1 MSLNANIRTMITNLI
16 AASVSPTCKVR
27 RNIRTWISINDPNAV
42 YKIMQDI
49 CSQIEN
55 TVNEQNPP
63 VDFLMLGK
71 KPSEMKKLLEN
82 RFKMAIKPL
91 ELLGRASLI
100 LSFYCY
106 GLSTPSVSEFFLQ
119 MCTRLNQSD
128 QTTLTCLLSALL
140 FDGDKDRKTTIN
152 NILASEG
159 ESPYDK
165 NCPYSSL
172 SDLIVAIQNSENGQ
186 STELEKPK
194 ETKETEHSNGKGSN
208 DGKKESI
215 KSPDLLN
222 GTQCIENGGD
232 PLGKYES
239 DDEPFG
245 WSKHIEGASKST
257 NNKNVNIDN
266 FRKQETK
273 PQTESRLSPIRDI
286 DSQCKMLKEG
296 LSEKEKL
303 LEDTNRRLKE
313 ISAQND
319 ELNAQ
324 IVKLRMITRKI
335 ENDFEERDKKCSDQ
349 NMRITELAKQ
359 NANLKEDLRLAK
371 STNADLSKKENELK
385 SFAEDAQE
393 EVIKLKE
400 YQKKIL
406 ESLNEKENHLID
418 NKRRLKEVSNQNN
431 ELSAKISVLTKK
443 QKINEYEIE
452 QKNKKCGT
460 LSSELEEMT
469 KENRDLK
476 TKLSSAQ
483 REKEINLSKTERE
496 MQCRINESQRKII
509 NLERSLKEANEKFD
523 AKVLG
528 SSETEK
534 HLEKVIK
541 RNEEMVVELKAN
553 GQLINNLKAKL
564 NRLKEINDK
573 NEIERKARD
582 LQIAELEA
590 KLKAEIGMAAKEVEQ
605 FSQKEIKWKTDERSL
620 QLKLQNI
627 MEKLEHLEQSRNLE
641 ENTRLMES
649 KEENLRLQGCLGNAQ
664 SEICDLKTKSESL
677 NTELREKN
685 TKLTESSMKLE
696 NLLMQNG
703 ELSEKVETIQR
714 KFDCVLSENQNRSK
728 IIQTQESEISKLKA
742 ELRENVSVYA
752 QEKWEMMKKINGQMI
767 EELKKSKLEKN
778 MLLKRNK
785 DFEDHFGRNTRKVTV
800 LEQPQELK
808 SQMCNQTKD
817 FEDTN
822 NRPKHRLRLF
832 ERMIRRLLNWRI
844 GN

>member
-286 DSQCKMLKEG
+286 DSQCKMLKEE
-296 LSEKEKL
+296 LSEKEML
-303 LEDTNRRLKE
+303 LEDTNRSLKE

-324 IVKLRMITRKI
+324 I
-335 ENDFEERDKKCSDQ
+335 ERDKKCSDQ
-349 NMRITELAKQ
+349 NIRITELAKQ

-393 EVIKLKE
+393 EVMKLQE
-400 YQKKIL
+400 YQKEIL
-406 ESLNEKENHLID
+406 ESLNEKENRLID

-431 ELSAKISVLTKK
+431 DLNAKISVLTKR
-443 QKINEYEIE
+443 QKINENEIE

-496 MQCRINESQRKII
+496 MQCRIDESQRKII
-509 NLERSLKEANEKFD
+509 NLERSLKLANEEFD
-523 AKVLG
+523 SKVQG

-541 RNEEMVVELKAN
+541 QNEEMAAEFKAN
-553 GQLINNLKAKL
+553 GQLINDLRAKL
-564 NRLKEINDK
+564 NQLKEINDQ
-573 NEIERKARD
+573 NEIERKSRD
-582 LQIAELEA
+582 RRIAEVEA
-590 KLKAEIGMAAKEVEQ
+590 KLRAETDMAAKRVEQ
-605 FSQKEIKWKTDERSL
+605 FSQTEIKLKTDKQSL
-620 QLKLQNI
+620 ELKLQNI
-627 MEKLEHLEQSRNLE
+627 MGKLEHLEQSRNLE

-677 NTELREKN
+677 NKELREKK
-685 TKLTESSMKLE
+685 TKLAESSMKLE
-696 NLLMQNG
+696 NLLVQNG
-703 ELSEKVETIQR
+703 ELLEKVETIQR
-714 KFDCVLSENQNRSK
+714 KFDCALSEYQNRSI

-752 QEKWEMMKKINGQMI
+752 HEKWEMMKKLNGQMI
-767 EELKKSKLEKN
+767 DELKKSKLEKN
-778 MLLKRNK
+778 KLLKRNK
-785 DFEDHFGRNTRKVTV
+785 DLEDHFGRYTRKVTV
-800 LEQPQELK
+800 LEQPQEELK

-844 GN
+844 GS